1 MEQDQIEEGN
11 INLNTRPIVKNK
23 DGSISTVRSI
33 SIGTDKGE
41 VLIPTVSDDGK
52 ILSNK
57 EAIELYQKTGKHL
70 GVFKTPEAATTY
82 AVKLHQNQA
91 KQYLGNQIVDIVGK
105 NQDAIGNLLDA
116 FIYSKGQ

>member
-23 DGSISTVRSI
+23 DGSISTVRSM

>member
-23 DGSISTVRSI
+23 DGSISTVRSM

-41 VLIPTVSDDGK
+41 VVSDDGK

-70 GVFKTPEAATTY
+70 GVFKTPEAATT
-82 AVKLHQNQA
+82 VKLHQNQA